1 MRKSYN
7 FPVSDILLFLA
18 LLLVANV
25 NAVLNDT
32 FTGSKFPK
40 HINKTYVMKV
50 YLKKG
55 IFQDKVMYQNA
66 SNGPSH
72 FSIFSN

>member
-1 MRKSYN
+1 MGKFYN
-7 FPVSDILLFLA
+7 FPVCDILLLLA

-55 IFQDKVMYQNA
+55 IFQDKVTHQNA
-66 SNGPSH
+66 SNGPLH
-72 FSIFSN
+72 FPIFSN